1 MNDNSLAGRIR
12 RLKYPHARIPTSTNS
27 DKRSKLWG
35 LSVFCLFVFLS
46 VTGVDGGYSE
56 WSSWSKCSA
65 TCGGGVSWSHR
76 TCTKPSP
83 SGDGK
88 TCKEQNL
95 GPDKKSKE
103 CNTQKCG
110 KMTFH
115 YYMKYFIT
123 YFLFWIPMRNSAMP
137 WTNLWWER
145 QYLCQSVLVY
155 LEFFPRC
162 IDGLFN
168 WNIHYQKLLKR
179 QERTKNYSVLN
190 TALSRIDFRLELQ
203 EGRN

>member
-1 MNDNSLAGRIR
+1 MFCFRVCNDNFFWRSDPL
-12 RLKYPHARIPTSTNS
+12 TSSDS
-27 DKRSKLWG
+27 DKRCKLWPD
-35 LSVFCLFVFLS
+35 CLFFVS

-83 SGDGK
+83 SGDGQ

-95 GPDKKSKE
+95 GPEKKSKE

-110 KMTFH
+110 TMTFH
-115 YYMKYFIT
+115 CYMKYFIT
-123 YFLFWIPMRNSAMP
+123 YLHIYIFSLHILIRMRNSAMP
-137 WTNLWWER
+137 WTNLWWKR

-155 LEFFPRC
+155 LEYFPHC
-162 IDGLFN
+162 FDGLFN
-168 WNIHYQKLLKR
+168 WNIHYQKLLKT
-179 QERTKNYSVLN
+179 QEQIKKLFYLK
-190 TALSRIDFRLELQ
+190 
-203 EGRN
+203 

>member
-1 MNDNSLAGRIR
+1 MNDNFLAGRIH

-88 TCKEQNL
+88 SCKEQNL

-123 YFLFWIPMRNSAMP
+123 HFFILNPNEKLCDAMNKSVMRTTISLSECP
-137 WTNLWWER
+137 
-145 QYLCQSVLVY
+145 
-155 LEFFPRC
+155 
-162 IDGLFN
+162 GLLGILSPLYWRSF
-168 WNIHYQKLLKR
+168 QLKH
-179 QERTKNYSVLN
+179 S
-190 TALSRIDFRLELQ
+190 LSKAA
-203 EGRN
+203 